1 MAFQHTYI
9 PTINHGLD
17 EEMHAVCFASL
28 KKNERKII
36 IKKSYVLVLHY
47 ISNRKIYIQR
57 RSKSQFLQELL
68 HVSVNV

>member
-28 KKNERKII
+28 KKKWTKNYN
-36 IKKSYVLVLHY
+36 KKSPMYLYY
-47 ISNRKIYIQR
+47 IIFLIE
-57 RSKSQFLQELL
+57 KST
-68 HVSVNV
+68 

>member
-28 KKNERKII
+28 KKKMNEK
-36 IKKSYVLVLHY
+36 L
-47 ISNRKIYIQR
+47 
-57 RSKSQFLQELL
+57 
-68 HVSVNV
+68 